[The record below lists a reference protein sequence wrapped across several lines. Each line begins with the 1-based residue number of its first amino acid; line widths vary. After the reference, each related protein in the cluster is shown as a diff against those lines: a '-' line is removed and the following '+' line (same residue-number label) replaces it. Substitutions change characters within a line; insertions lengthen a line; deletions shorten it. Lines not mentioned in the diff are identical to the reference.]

1 MPLDAPA
8 ASLMLGPK
16 RPMLFVTH
24 MQPHSRGPKQQ
35 KPSMRSLAE
44 GQLLCQF
51 GDPPGPLYI
60 ILSGKLRVYRPNPN
74 RPNENIELAHLG
86 PGAVVGE
93 TAPILGQLR
102 SASVRALEPSTLLSV
117 PVDQLGVLTR
127 AQAPLARV
135 IVQALHQRAG
145 LSATEI
151 AVMVGNLGIQLP
163 NLAGML
169 ETEEVSDDTDPP
181 GLADSPQG
189 AEELYPKTVT
199 CPICQ
204 VPFSTQIVRLNKD
217 KPVGQDS
224 DFHQIYETGFNPYDY
239 EPWVCPND
247 LYAALPSDFT
257 TLTNDQRERMPAAIA
272 ELVEG
277 DWGGERPDFGGDRNL
292 ALREQALQIALVVG
306 RVRSALPLRMAA
318 VQHRLAWCARER
330 GDTIA
335 EQSWLKE
342 ALASYSAA
350 HEQGEGASAK
360 EELRLGYLC
369 GELSLRLG
377 DQRAARSWFGQTL
390 LLPDLKAHP
399 MWQRLLRGQLEMA
412 RTPAIP

>member
-1 MPLDAPA
+1 
-8 ASLMLGPK
+8 MLV
-16 RPMLFVTH
+16 VTP
-24 MQPHSRGPKQQ
+24 MQPHSPGTKPQ
-35 KPSMRSLAE
+35 KPSTRSLGV

-60 ILSGKLRVYRPNPN
+60 ILSGKLLVYRPNPN
-74 RPNENIELAHLG
+74 RPNENIELAQLG

-102 SASVRALEPSTLLSV
+102 SASVRAIEASTLLSV
-117 PVDQLGVLTR
+117 PVDQLSVLTR
-127 AQAPLARV
+127 VQAPLTRV

-151 AVMVGNLGIQLP
+151 AVIIGNLGIDLP
-163 NLAGML
+163 DLAGML
-169 ETEEVSDDTDPP
+169 ESEDNEETEQP

-189 AEELYPKTVT
+189 AAELYPKTVT

-204 VPFSTQIVRLNKD
+204 TAFSTQVVRLNKD
-217 KPVGQDS
+217 RPVGQDS

-247 LYAALPSDFT
+247 LYAALPPDFT
-257 TLTNDQRERMPAAIA
+257 TLTDDQRERVPAAIA
-272 ELVEG
+272 ELVER

-306 RVRSALPLRMAA
+306 RVRAALPLRIAA
-318 VQHRLAWCARER
+318 IQHRLAWCARER

-342 ALASYSAA
+342 ALTAYSAA

-377 DQRAARSWFGQTL
+377 DQRTARTWFGQML
-390 LLPDLKAHP
+390 LYPGLNAHP

-412 RTPAIP
+412 RAPAIS